1 VRTFTG
7 CVMVTEPHTSASPAA
22 AARVI
27 VVMGVSGAG
36 KTTVGQ
42 LLAER
47 LGWHFA
53 DADDHHPPENVR
65 KMAAGIPLNDEDRIP
80 WLERLHG
87 LTRQHLRAGQ
97 SLVLACSALKSSYRD
112 VLAADD
118 ARIGFVYLYGSFEL
132 IYSRLEERSDHYMP
146 KELLRS
152 QFEALEPPGGTLSL
166 EVSPPAEELV
176 EEIIS
181 RLELQPAG

>member
-1 VRTFTG
+1 
-7 CVMVTEPHTSASPAA
+7 MVTEPQASAAPDA

-36 KTTVGQ
+36 KTTVGR

-65 KMAAGIPLNDEDRIP
+65 KMASGIPLSDEDRIP
-80 WLERLHG
+80 WLERLHE
-87 LTRQHLRAGQ
+87 LTRQHLASGH
-97 SLVLACSALKSSYRD
+97 SLVLACSALRSSYREA
-112 VLAADD
+112 LAADET
-118 ARIGFVYLYGSFEL
+118 RISFVYLHGSFDL
-132 IYSRLEERSDHYMP
+132 IHSRLTERSDHYMP

-152 QFEALEPPGGTLSL
+152 QFETLEPPTDTLAV
-166 EVSPPAEELV
+166 EVSPPPEELV
-176 EEIIS
+176 TQIIS